1 MHSKLCLT
9 ICQAKSGQPLG
20 RDDRF
25 QSRMRH
31 QSLSRGDWLFVCAA
45 VALHLSEAE
54 AGWLL
59 PLPLHIHCSYLTSC
73 YTLNAQCG
81 NAYLHFAG
89 PSLCTRHIVWPC
101 CCWTGRR
108 AGVSR
113 AGLVVRLFLPSLLLS
128 IYSKMGWMEDCWLFV
143 LSACRSSLPAATV
156 VDWQV
161 VKMSLCAYQKVGTKA
176 FLLTCSKLQQF
187 SGSGAEQHA
196 HYSNLPSR
204 PATLH
209 LNTVSRQISS

>member
-1 MHSKLCLT
+1 MHIKLCLT

-25 QSRMRH
+25 QSRVRH

-45 VALHLSEAE
+45 VALRLGEAE

-59 PLPLHIHCSYLTSC
+59 PLPLHIHCSCLTPC
-73 YTLNAQCG
+73 YTLDAQRG

-89 PSLCTRHIVWPC
+89 PSLHTRHIVWPS

-113 AGLVVRLFLPSLLLS
+113 AGLVVRLLPPLAAFVH
-128 IYSKMGWMEDCWLFV
+128 LFQDGLDGGV
-143 LSACRSSLPAATV
+143 LVVCSVGLPVFSS
-156 VDWQV
+156 
-161 VKMSLCAYQKVGTKA
+161 CCYHCG
-176 FLLTCSKLQQF
+176 LT
-187 SGSGAEQHA
+187 SG
-196 HYSNLPSR
+196 
-204 PATLH
+204 
-209 LNTVSRQISS
+209 